1 MESAHKSGM
10 MDSHISPNRS
20 HFMGKIFNNKKKSYK
35 VNFGVINP
43 ETQRPFVRESKVLI
57 RLFLLILMDFRI
69 TFSSFYHLIF
79 NS

>member
-20 HFMGKIFNNKKKSYK
+20 HFMGKILNEKKKKKNYK

-43 ETQRPFVRESKVLI
+43 ETQHPFFCESKVLI
-57 RLFLLILMDFRI
+57 RLFLLI
-69 TFSSFYHLIF
+69 
-79 NS
+79 